1 MIGRM
6 APPADLSPAQA
17 PPPLPEPGDRPSRR
31 RSARGGPVQD
41 WGRALWRTVWLGAA
55 LLVLAL
61 SPRSWTPPLRLQLQR
76 QLVRDTLPVLPGF
89 TALAALLTLV
99 ITRIV
104 IVTANSYGLS
114 QYGLEMVIRILVL
127 ELLPLVAAL
136 FVALRSTIPSGA
148 ALARQRPARPGLTG
162 LLALALPRMVSG
174 LFAALTL
181 AALTSVVATVL
192 AYLAVYGPTVAGL
205 PAFTRVFGRVFDGS
219 MSLILVLK
227 TLAFGL
233 AVAVIPLASALQ
245 DRGAGGVGLEDDPRR
260 VASLPAD
267 FASREAQALQ
277 GLVRLFAVLLL
288 LEALSLV
295 GNYY

>member
-1 MIGRM
+1 M
-6 APPADLSPAQA
+6 ARHADLSPT
-17 PPPLPEPGDRPSRR
+17 PLPGGR
-31 RSARGGPVQD
+31 RSLAPE

-114 QYGLEMVIRILVL
+114 QYGLEMVIRVLVL

-148 ALARQRPARPGLTG
+148 ALARQRSPQARLPAM
-162 LLALALPRMVSG
+162 LALALPRMVSG
-174 LFAALTL
+174 LFAAITL

-192 AYLAVYGPTVAGL
+192 AYLAVYGPTLAGL

-219 MSLILVLK
+219 MTLILVLK

-245 DRGAGGVGLEDDPRR
+245 ERGERAAG
-260 VASLPAD
+260 LPAD